1 MEKMTTK
8 DVQFLTSMGINVEE
22 LKFENEWE

>member
-1 MEKMTTK
+1 MTTK